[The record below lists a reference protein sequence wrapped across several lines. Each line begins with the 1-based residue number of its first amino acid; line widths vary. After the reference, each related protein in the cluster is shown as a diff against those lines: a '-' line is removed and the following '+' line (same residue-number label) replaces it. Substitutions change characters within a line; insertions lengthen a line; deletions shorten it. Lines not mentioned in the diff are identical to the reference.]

1 MNHHVVVEIERTVM
15 VSDIKMDGN
24 IILSACFPD
33 IEKQARCWNILYKVP
48 AEREDLGEEAL
59 SFKGCLAWIENNKVE
74 GSKYAVVK
82 MYLV

>member
-1 MNHHVVVEIERTVM
+1 MNHHVVVEIEKKSIVP
-15 VSDIKMDGN
+15 DIRRNGD
-24 IILSACFPD
+24 IILSINLPD
-33 IEKQARCWNILYKVP
+33 IEVIQQCWNILYKVP
-48 AEREDLGEEAL
+48 LEREDLGEESL

>member
-1 MNHHVVVEIERTVM
+1 MNHHVVVEIKRSERHSTTPFHNPVIGKKYPAHNVV
-15 VSDIKMDGN
+15 VS
-24 IILSACFPD
+24 
-33 IEKQARCWNILYKVP
+33 CWNILYKVP

-74 GSKYAVVK
+74 GSKYAIVK